1 MVRLKFVLLC
11 SAFAL
16 LLSCSGGGRAELSYS
31 EDSFKEGRLEKLRTY
46 DCEPLGVLN
55 PAVVKH
61 HPSGAILLLER
72 GVKSQLKVLDS
83 VDGSVESLLPTG
95 RGPGEAVTPWDLS
108 VDAAGT
114 LWVSDL
120 ATRKLISFAIGSDGS
135 FRFDGERKLQSQ
147 FMRAIPFRD
156 EETLILASS
165 SSGNRMCVLDAA
177 GAAVDTVGSFPYSDL
192 LDKSVLRNS
201 VFQSDL
207 AVAHDGGVIV
217 CCKSFNVIDVYAPD
231 LSECRRLVGPEPIDV
246 GVVARETP
254 MGMIC
259 MPRSRSSR
267 FLTGWRPEP
276 ENSWWVMSGLI
287 RKALWQLPREPL
299 NSCCSIARA
308 VHPKSLRLQAL
319 SGLSMWTGRIEMYIS
334 LPLTKRHGLRYM
346 VLIDNVA
353 RLSAGVQ
360 NLMADTDN
368 GLLLWK
374 CRLSDLN
381 GR

>member
-72 GVKSQLKVLDS
+72 GVKSQLKVIDP

-147 FMRAIPFRD
+147 FMRAMPFRD

-201 VFQSDL
+201 MFQSDL

-231 LSECRRLVGPEPIDV
+231 LLECRRLVGPEPIDV

-254 MGMIC
+254 MGM
-259 MPRSRSSR
+259 MYAQKP
-267 FLTGWRPEP
+267 FVKVFDGVAAGTGEFMVGYVGAYT
-276 ENSWWVMSGLI
+276 EGSVAASEG
-287 RKALWQLPREPL
+287 
-299 NSCCSIARA
+299 A
-308 VHPKSLRLQAL
+308 VK
-319 SGLSMWTGRIEMYIS
+319 
-334 LPLTKRHGLRYM
+334 
-346 VLIDNVA
+346 
-353 RLSAGVQ
+353 
-360 NLMADTDN
+360 
-368 GLLLWK
+368 LLLFDRKGRPSKVFETPGPFRSFDVDWQN
-374 CRLSDLN
+374 RNVYILTSDEAARVEVYGFN
-381 GR
+381 

>member
-1 MVRLKFVLLC
+1 M
-11 SAFAL
+11 
-16 LLSCSGGGRAELSYS
+16 AELSYS

-72 GVKSQLKVLDS
+72 GVKSQLKVINP

-147 FMRAIPFRD
+147 FMRAMPFRD

-231 LSECRRLVGPEPIDV
+231 LWN
-246 GVVARETP
+246 A
-254 MGMIC
+254 
-259 MPRSRSSR
+259 
-267 FLTGWRPEP
+267 
-276 ENSWWVMSGLI
+276 
-287 RKALWQLPREPL
+287 A
-299 NSCCSIARA
+299 
-308 VHPKSLRLQAL
+308 
-319 SGLSMWTGRIEMYIS
+319 GLSVQNRLMS
-334 LPLTKRHGLRYM
+334 
-346 VLIDNVA
+346 VLWPA
-353 RLSAGVQ
+353 RLRWA
-360 NLMADTDN
+360 
-368 GLLLWK
+368 
-374 CRLSDLN
+374 
-381 GR
+381 